1 VPDTIRSADA
11 FLNASTGLFKDNTAG
26 DIGANDLRDF
36 TLSTYRP
43 QGFAGGRLTL
53 TTATPVTSSDVTAA
67 STLYYTPYLHDL
79 IGMPDS
85 GSSWTLRTFSE
96 LSLSLSGLTSG
107 KLYDVWIFDSS
118 GTLTLELSGAWTNDT
133 TRADAVA
140 LLNGTFT
147 KSGATSRRWLG
158 TIRATGTTTTELSA
172 TKQFVWNAYNRVRRP
187 VERRETAASWTN
199 STASLRSL
207 NNSTSNRIEVVCGMA
222 GWSQIVATAVA
233 ASEATNGK
241 DCGLAIGEDSTTTG
255 LSAEAGMYGMFS
267 NSVTLIGSL
276 SATVRRQVPLG
287 YHYYQA
293 LEYGNTGTITFYGSR
308 DAGAYPPIGTGIF
321 GEYES

>member
-26 DIGANDLRDF
+26 DIGADDLRDF
-36 TLSTYRP
+36 VLSAYRP

-53 TTATPVTSSDVTAA
+53 TTATPITSSDVTAA
-67 STLYYTPYLHDL
+67 STLYYTPYTSNL
-79 IGMPDS
+79 IGLYD
-85 GSSWTLRTFSE
+85 GTSWTLQPFTER
-96 LSLSLSGLTSG
+96 SLSLSSLTSG
-107 KLYDVWIFDSS
+107 KAYDVFLYNNA
-118 GTLTLELSGAWTNDT
+118 GTLALELSAAWTNDT
-133 TRADAVA
+133 TRADALTTQDGLYV
-140 LLNGTFT
+140 
-147 KSGATSRRWLG
+147 KSGATTRRWIG

-222 GWSQIVATAVA
+222 GWSQIVATVTA
-233 ASEATNGK
+233 ASEATSGK

-255 LSAEAGMYGMFS
+255 LTNQAGMYGMFS
-267 NSVTLIGSL
+267 TSVTLIGSL

-293 LEYGNTGTITFYGSR
+293 LEFGNTGTITFYGSR
-308 DAGAYPPIGTGIF
+308 DAGSYPPIGTGIF